1 MYSYS
6 KPGSTQRT
14 SQRINELIG
23 EPARVGAMVEI
34 YIAVPPALEWN
45 GLPIHTAARLEAGLI
60 DMIQPPWNR
69 MGVS

>member
-1 MYSYS
+1 MGGLLTLS
-6 KPGSTQRT
+6 RLID
-14 SQRINELIG
+14 RINEIIG
-23 EPARVGAMVEI
+23 EHARVGTMVEI

-45 GLPIHTAARLEAGLI
+45 GLPIHTAAGLEAGLI